1 MTPERNAASFTRQLR
16 TGRISRVRFV
26 IAGGALMAIKY
37 LLDRIVSEG
46 VFDRPWPIHNY
57 LSGQQ
62 ALLTLSAQPDERPY
76 YVVMLLVA
84 LPFIAAGT
92 VLTLQRLRSA
102 RLPLWLVVVF
112 FVPVVKF
119 PFFAMLAVARERDPE
134 PDEFTGEE
142 STPPGRLGVILP
154 ERIAQRFGVCVF
166 ITAAVGVVLTC
177 FNVYALRVYGLGLFV
192 GLPFCLAMMSGL
204 LMGYGRRC
212 TFGVCL
218 LAGLAS
224 VVVVGAALLLM
235 NLEGALCLLM
245 AAPIWMFCAAMGAA
259 MGFVIQRHAADERE
273 MALIMITILL
283 AVPALMGAE
292 IASAPAAELFA
303 VHTAI
308 DVAAAP
314 ERVWSHVIRFLDLA
328 PPEEWVFRAGVA
340 YPIGAHIAGMGVG
353 ARRHCRFS
361 TGDFVEPIEV
371 WDAPRL
377 LRFSVSESPA
387 PMREWT
393 LYGDA
398 HPPHLHGFLMSRAGQ
413 FQLTP
418 IGENRTRLEGTTWYQ
433 HHMWPQVYWKW
444 WSDYLIHRIHS
455 RVLDHVAAL
464 ATADGV
470 AP

>member
-1 MTPERNAASFTRQLR
+1 MTLEPNAARLMR
-16 TGRISRVRFV
+16 HLLAGCISRVRFV
-26 IAGGALMAIKY
+26 VAGGVLMTIKY
-37 LLDRIVSEG
+37 LLDRFVSEVG
-46 VFDRPWPIHNY
+46 FGRPWPVHNY
-57 LSGQQ
+57 LSGHQ
-62 ALLTLSAQPDERPY
+62 ALLALSAQPDERPY
-76 YVVMLLVA
+76 YLVMLLVA

-119 PFFAMLAVARERDPE
+119 PFFAMLAVARERETE
-134 PDEFTGEE
+134 PDDFTGDEY
-142 STPPGRLGVILP
+142 PPHGRLGVILP
-154 ERIAQRFGVCVF
+154 EPTASRLGVCVL
-166 ITAAVGVVLTC
+166 ITAAAGVLLTY
-177 FNVYALRVYGLGLFV
+177 FNVFALRVYGLGLFV

-204 LMGYGRRC
+204 LMGFGRRRSY
-212 TFGVCL
+212 GVCL

-224 VVVVGAALLLM
+224 VLATGVALLAVGV
-235 NLEGALCLLM
+235 EGGICLLM
-245 AAPIWMFCAAMGAA
+245 GAPIWMFCAALGAT

-273 MALIMITILL
+273 MAVIMITILL

-292 IASAPAAELFA
+292 IASAPAAKLFA
-303 VHTAI
+303 VRTAI
-308 DVAAAP
+308 DVAAPP
-314 ERVWSHVIRFLDLA
+314 ERVWPHVISFPDLA
-328 PPEEWVFRAGVA
+328 PPDEWVFRAGVA
-340 YPIGAHIAGMGVG
+340 YPIGAHIAGTGVG
-353 ARRHCRFS
+353 ARRYCRFS

-377 LRFSVSESPA
+377 LRFSVTENPA

-398 HPPHLHGFLMSRAGQ
+398 HPPHLHGFLISRAGQ
-413 FQLTP
+413 FQLTT

-444 WSDYLIHRIHS
+444 WSDYLIHRIHG